1 MLHITRADLNLPSH
15 AQAFI
20 ELLNTYAYDPM
31 GGGESLSDFARDNLI
46 GQLKQ
51 RTGVIIVLAF
61 EDEEPAGLVNCFE
74 GFSTFQCKPI
84 LNIHDVIVMSSF
96 RGRGIASRLLAEVES
111 IARQIGCCKLT
122 LEVLEHNDVA
132 KAAYRKAGFGGYQLD
147 PAYGQAL
154 FWEKKL

>member
-1 MLHITRADLNLPSH
+1 MLHITRADLNRPNH

-20 ELLNTYAYDPM
+20 HLLNTYAHDPM
-31 GGGESLSDFARDNLI
+31 GGGEGLSDFAHDNLVD
-46 GQLKQ
+46 QLKQ

-61 EDEEPAGLVNCFE
+61 EDEEPVGLINCFE

-84 LNIHDVIVMSSF
+84 LNIHDVIVAPGF
-96 RGRGIASRLLAEVES
+96 RRRGIANHLLTES
-111 IARQIGCCKLT
+111 EFIARKIGCCKLT
-122 LEVLEHNDVA
+122 LEVLEHNNVA